1 MTVLFLVLEEML
13 SGFSLFNLC
22 WCSVYHIFH
31 LLCGGI
37 YCFQFLYGFYLEG
50 LLNSG
55 KDHFCVYCYNLT
67 WVLKYVYEFY
77 YIYWFAYVNL
87 SLYRFRVNGLLS
99 SSLLFASVLLRIFV
113 SMFKNTNRP
122 ILPLLLCC
130 SVRVILVPKV
140 W

>member
-37 YCFQFLYGFYLEG
+37 YCLQFLYGFYHEG

-55 KDHFCVYCYNLT
+55 KDYFCVYCYNLI

-87 SLYRFRVNGLLS
+87 SLYPFMVNGLLTK
-99 SSLLFASVLLRIFV
+99 FFNSVCKCFIENFCVYVQEHQQTYTFTFV
-113 SMFKNTNRP
+113 V
-122 ILPLLLCC
+122 L
-130 SVRVILVPKV
+130 
-140 W
+140 